1 MRHPRRR
8 RDRGSSASFRRVF
21 APARNV
27 RDPAGAQRIGSSF
40 FMDWT
45 PIGGE
50 KNWDGVEW
58 PGRLAWP
65 NGTVWKKLRG
75 LPARDFSQEL

>member
-1 MRHPRRR
+1 
-8 RDRGSSASFRRVF
+8 
-21 APARNV
+21 
-27 RDPAGAQRIGSSF
+27 
-40 FMDWT
+40 MDWT